1 MRRFRPAVAG
11 RRSAAVLSVVRLL
24 TPVLQDRVEP
34 GFGSLFDFILPV
46 RQDVASGSGSEH
58 VRDSAR
64 VGDLCLGA
72 CVDALAAALSAA
84 SRRRTPSGL
93 PRSAASSAQASMPK
107 TAANGWATC
116 SNWLQAKASGR
127 WLTKRAAPCLSF
139 AFERTPRPSVERTE
153 RVVLRVTLRRRSVR
167 CDFIFGASQTLRSA
181 QGDSFEPPNYK
192 CTFFLRFESH
202 YSVAFYHRSDAGG
215 LSGAHERQRA
225 AL

>member
-1 MRRFRPAVAG
+1 MSRLRFAV
-11 RRSAAVLSVVRLL
+11 RFHSASASRC
-24 TPVLQDRVEP
+24 RKRKR
-34 GFGSLFDFILPV
+34 FGTCATLPV
-46 RQDVASGSGSEH
+46 WAIY
-58 VRDSAR
+58 
-64 VGDLCLGA
+64 CLGA

-84 SRRRTPSGL
+84 SGGERRPAAEVR
-93 PRSAASSAQASMPK
+93 ASSAQCRCPRRQL
-107 TAANGWATC
+107 TVGHAATGCRRGERAM
-116 SNWLQAKASGR
+116 
-127 WLTKRAAPCLSF
+127 TKRAAPCLSF